1 MAVTIKETS
10 KEFTAIEKYLMT
22 ISPEIEVIKN
32 LPDGTV
38 LNVDGY
44 LLFDDIKDTGES
56 SEIMSIITTDKKVF
70 STQSAT
76 FKRAVKDIFSVMGK
90 YPFPVK
96 KISATTKAGR
106 PYVNAV
112 LAYEEL

>member
-10 KEFTAIEKYLMT
+10 KEFTAVDKYLMT
-22 ISPEIEVIKN
+22 ISPEIETIKN

-44 LLFDDIKDTGES
+44 ILFDDIKDTGES
-56 SEIMSIITTDKKVF
+56 LEIMSLITTDKKVF
-70 STQSAT
+70 STQSVT
-76 FKRAVKDIFSVMGK
+76 FKRAIKDIFSVMGE

-96 KISATTKAGR
+96 KISGTTKAGR
-106 PYVNAV
+106 PFVNGV